1 MITVERFQK
10 LKRQEE
16 ESRREADR
24 AQGALENLLKR
35 LKEEFGCSGEEEAQ
49 RLLRRLSKES
59 EKLEAS
65 LEEKVKRLEEEYGE
79 KV

>member
-35 LKEEFGCSGEEEAQ
+35 LKEEFGCASEEEAQ
-49 RLLRRLSKES
+49 KLLKRLSKES

-65 LEEKVKRLEEEYGE
+65 LEEKVRRLEEEYKE